1 MGTKSS
7 VKVFSFVGRS
17 DSSRVKSDRGHHH
30 RGVAPER
37 AARAASDRAAK
48 DRNIRFT
55 DAQVERIWAIVS
67 AHQAGLSIRKIAGA
81 IGLSSSRIHQL
92 LNAPEGKEIPV
103 WLSQLRQSSRGAGGK
118 KKRPESETE
127 IRSGLAR
134 EVEILRRCIDWLPR
148 LERGENVVVNLRPDE
163 DVETEFVAFD
173 RPRVVRVLERIA
185 ADLDTLSLV
194 PNDPHP
200 DKESNHH
207 DPRARHRHELAEPA
221 PKPKNLSHRE
231 QRTALRAALGL
242 PPQ

>member
-1 MGTKSS
+1 MATTIEELRQR
-7 VKVFSFVGRS
+7 VQLERRLIARS
-17 DSSRVKSDRGHHH
+17 KT
-30 RGVAPER
+30 A
-37 AARAASDRAAK
+37 
-48 DRNIRFT
+48 NIRFT

-81 IGLSSSRIHQL
+81 TGLSSSRIHQL
-92 LNAPEGKEIPV
+92 LNAPEAKEIPV
-103 WLSQLRQSSRGAGGK
+103 WVSQLRQSSRGSGGK
-118 KKRPESETE
+118 KKAERPEWETE
-127 IRSGLAR
+127 IRSRLAR
-134 EVEILRRCIDWLPR
+134 EVEVLRRCTDWLQR

-194 PNDPHP
+194 PNDPHA
-200 DKESNHH
+200 DKESNNH
-207 DPRARHRHELAEPA
+207 DPRGRHRYELAEPP
-221 PKPKNLSHRE
+221 PKPKKLSHRE

>member
-1 MGTKSS
+1 MATTIEELHQR
-7 VKVFSFVGRS
+7 VQLERRLIGRL
-17 DSSRVKSDRGHHH
+17 KT
-30 RGVAPER
+30 A
-37 AARAASDRAAK
+37 
-48 DRNIRFT
+48 NTRFT

-81 IGLSSSRIHQL
+81 TGLSSSRIHQL

-103 WLSQLRQSSRGAGGK
+103 WLSRLRQSSRGSGEK
-118 KKRPESETE
+118 KKVERPESETE
-127 IRSGLAR
+127 IGSRLAR
-134 EVEILRRCIDWLPR
+134 EVEVLRRCTDWLQR

-173 RPRVVRVLERIA
+173 RPRVIRVLERIA

-194 PNDPHP
+194 PNDPHA

-207 DPRARHRHELAEPA
+207 DPRARHRHELAEPP
-221 PKPKNLSHRE
+221 PKPKKLSQRE

-242 PPQ
+242 APQ